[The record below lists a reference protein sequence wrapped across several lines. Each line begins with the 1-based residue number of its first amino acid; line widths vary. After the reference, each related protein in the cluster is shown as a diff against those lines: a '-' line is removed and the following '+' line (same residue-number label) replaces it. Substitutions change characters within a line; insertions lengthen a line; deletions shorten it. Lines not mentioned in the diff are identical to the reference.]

1 FLISS
6 VLRMINNPSAKTRY
20 PNLEMAWKAWRKSQ
34 GRVMQGLINRR
45 NAEWRIYSE
54 GVYERW

>member
-1 FLISS
+1 MSS

-54 GVYERW
+54 GVYEWW